1 MIGLESKQAA
11 MIKNLK
17 NLTEDFSA
25 NRSRKIELEEE
36 INDLKEELTSLSAE
50 RDNHLARRQILV
62 ILLRENDE
70 FSWKLEEKRKM
81 LAVDK
86 ADISKLNEIILKFNE
101 KISSFTPSESIYS
114 LAQEKVK
121 EVFDLKIFEIENMK
135 NIEIKELEKT
145 LRKIELGN
153 ENFIELDR
161 SREQE
166 LQILQK
172 EISLKKLLL
181 EELSKKSN
189 QQTDSLLSESAGGL
203 INNNE
208 EIKLKKPLLN
218 DRSSI
223 LYNKKAKKSVIMEA
237 SESDQ
242 SDTFFGTKVMLY
254 MQFLQS
260 I

>member
-1 MIGLESKQAA
+1 LSFQLKVIRLESKQAVT
-11 MIKNLK
+11 IKNLK
-17 NLTEDFSA
+17 KITEDFSA
-25 NRSRKIELEEE
+25 NKSRKIELEEH
-36 INDLKEELTSLSAE
+36 IIDLNEELTSLSAE

-62 ILLRENDE
+62 ILLRENDD
-70 FSWKLEEKRKM
+70 FSWKLEDKRKM
-81 LAVDK
+81 LAADK
-86 ADISKLNEIILKFNE
+86 ADISKLNENILKFKE
-101 KISSFTPSESIYS
+101 KINSFTPSESIYS

-121 EVFDLKIFEIENMK
+121 EAFDLKIFEIENMK

-145 LRKIELGN
+145 LRQIELGN

-172 EISLKKLLL
+172 EISLKKLIL
-181 EELSKKSN
+181 EELSNKSK
-189 QQTDSLLSESAGGL
+189 QQNDNLLCESSGGL

-218 DRSSI
+218 DRSSN
-223 LYNKKAKKSVIMEA
+223 LYNKKAKKTVIMEA

-242 SDTFFGTKVMLY
+242 SDTFFGTKVM
-254 MQFLQS
+254 
-260 I
+260 